1 MKSRII
7 DVAIDYASGEGKI
20 TLKVAKNDL
29 KWYEGLKDKELDV
42 EIKEHKEKRSLN
54 ANAYCWVLIQQI
66 ADAIRSTKEEVY
78 KKFIREKGIFR
89 TAEIDNKA
97 LNTLMYLWQD
107 KGLGW
112 VVDIVEK
119 KENSTEVILYYGT
132 SSYNTKQ
139 MSNFIDYIVD
149 SAKEM
154 GIQVLSPEEL
164 ILLKE
169 NWK

>member
-1 MKSRII
+1 
-7 DVAIDYASGEGKI
+7 
-20 TLKVAKNDL
+20 
-29 KWYEGLKDKELDV
+29 
-42 EIKEHKEKRSLN
+42 
-54 ANAYCWVLIQQI
+54 
-66 ADAIRSTKEEVY
+66 
-78 KKFIREKGIFR
+78 
-89 TAEIDNKA
+89 
-97 LNTLMYLWQD
+97 MYLWQD

-139 MSNFIDYIVD
+139 MSNFIDYVVD

-164 ILLKE
+164 VLLKE